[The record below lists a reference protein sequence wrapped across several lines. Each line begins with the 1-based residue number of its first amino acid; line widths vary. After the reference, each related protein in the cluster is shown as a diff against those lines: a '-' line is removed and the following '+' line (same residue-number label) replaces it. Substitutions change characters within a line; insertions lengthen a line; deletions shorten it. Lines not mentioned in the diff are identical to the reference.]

1 MAAVLVGSVVAVGS
15 ASNGTRIAAG
25 VTVAAVLVGVLR
37 YPFAQMRGRRTGPVI
52 VLISVG
58 LIGSALSLRAEAG
71 LAAGPIGPFTGPAR
85 VVDDPRPY
93 RSATWVI
100 IDIDGS
106 RHEIWARS
114 NSDRRRVAS
123 LRAGEWVV
131 VSGEREPLDPDRARR
146 VAWQHVIGSFRVDW
160 LGDVTSGGP
169 PARAS
174 NRVRSLVADGATL
187 IGEPDDSLL
196 RGLVIGDDLDQP
208 PEMIERFRRSGL
220 SHLTAVSG
228 QNVTLVLAAG
238 APLLRRLG
246 SRTRLVT
253 TVALIV
259 WFVAITRFE
268 PSILRAGT
276 MAVLA
281 TVGTHLGRER
291 TPMRMLALA
300 LSLLVVIDPLIT
312 RSVGLWLS
320 VGSLWP
326 PSRSECDGWIGS
338 RSSVIGSNPSHR
350 CTASSSRSPSAWR
363 PCIGSSGG
371 VAAVSRRWQGCY
383 ERVRMSIHLLTGDDE
398 SNLRSAVTELVHEL
412 VGDGDRSLMVDEFD
426 GTEYGL
432 REVVDAAQ
440 TPPFLTESRVVVARG
455 IGRFVAADID
465 DMKAYLADPL
475 PTTHLV
481 LVGGGGAVTKPL
493 VDAVKAGGGV
503 TRSTSVSTRGRDLET
518 WVRSRVEVK

>member
-1 MAAVLVGSVVAVGS
+1 VTADSDYVGGVDPVADDSAVVPDGLVVAVAAVLVGSVVAVGS
-15 ASNGTRIAAG
+15 ASSGTRIAAG

-71 LAAGPIGPFTGPAR
+71 LAAGLIGPFTGPAR
-85 VVDDPRPY
+85 VVDDPRSY

-169 PARAS
+169 LARAS
-174 NRVRSLVADGATL
+174 NRVRSLVADGAAL

-253 TVALIV
+253 TVALIA

-320 VGSLWP
+320 VGATAGVVGLGP
-326 PSRSECDGWIGS
+326 RLAEGLGRFGVLATPVGITLGAQLGVALPSVLTFGRLPLVGLVANLLAVPVAGAVMLLGLPACLIAGALGGISPDLGWLALAPVALGVRWVDQISIIGD
-338 RSSVIGSNPSHR
+338 RIEPESSVYGIVV
-350 CTASSSRSPSAWR
+350 TLAV
-363 PCIGSSGG
+363 G
-371 VAAVSRRWQGCY
+371 VAALYRFEWRR
-383 ERVRMSIHLLTGDDE
+383 R
-398 SNLRSAVTELVHEL
+398 
-412 VGDGDRSLMVDEFD
+412 
-426 GTEYGL
+426 
-432 REVVDAAQ
+432 
-440 TPPFLTESRVVVARG
+440 RG
-455 IGRFVAADID
+455 VPEMAG
-465 DMKAYLADPL
+465 
-475 PTTHLV
+475 V
-481 LVGGGGAVTKPL
+481 L
-493 VDAVKAGGGV
+493 
-503 TRSTSVSTRGRDLET
+503 
-518 WVRSRVEVK
+518 